1 MIIQMNKQWTCG
13 FYFTLNVSGVK
24 FVTEIDYIYFDLPE
38 NQSYTDAEFY
48 AFGIIN
54 ELYKFEDIQPQL
66 NLYCYERR
74 DNN

>member
-1 MIIQMNKQWTCG
+1 M
-13 FYFTLNVSGVK
+13 K
-24 FVTEIDYIYFDLPE
+24 FATELDHIYFDLPE
-38 NQSYTDAEFY
+38 NQGYTDAEFY
-48 AFGIIN
+48 ASGIIN